1 MVPIDV
7 NDHDA
12 LVAALLPAVCE
23 AGRLEMAH
31 FTNGVTFEQKA
42 DRSPVTAADLEA
54 EAVILAALGGI
65 APDVPVVAEE
75 DVDGGAA

>member
-1 MVPIDV
+1 MLPIDV

-12 LVAALLPAVCE
+12 LIAALLPAVRE

-31 FTNGVTFEQKA
+31 FTNGVKFEQKA
-42 DRSPVTAADLEA
+42 DRSPVTAADREA
-54 EAVILAALGGI
+54 EAVLLLALAAI

-75 DVDGGAA
+75 EIAQE